1 MSKKKIQ
8 PRLVFADNKGNI
20 YDHPDLLMLAQKG
33 TELVLPRPDEL
44 IPLPQ
49 GSDLYLLPK
58 RAALGFDPQS
68 GRIEN
73 EVDAFAVAAFVCPGY
88 TLSATAAY
96 ERLDEAPA
104 LPLFSYG
111 AVGFADDRFWV
122 CAKQVDQDRRQV
134 FTNVPQEKIEKGAH
148 NLMRTFPENR
158 LLRHL
163 ARCALTFCC
172 PAAKNLALGRFE
184 APLPTSRICN
194 ARCIGCISKQEKDSC
209 FPAPQNRIDFRPTV
223 DEVVQ
228 ILQLHEKRAKKNPIY
243 SFGQGCEGEP
253 LLEADL
259 IEKAVARF
267 RQAGGTGTI
276 NINTN
281 GSRPE
286 AIAPLARAGLSS
298 IRVSLNSAKAI
309 VYESY
314 YRPVNYGFSDVLAS
328 IQEAK
333 ASGIFVSLNYLFFPG
348 VSDTEAELEALVQL
362 VDTCRPD
369 FIQMRNLSLD
379 PDIYSKLAAE
389 PVPGMGLNNFL
400 KRLKKSCPW
409 LGYGYFNP
417 FLVPGADGWH
427 MP

>member
-1 MSKKKIQ
+1 MAKKKIQ
-8 PRLVFADNKGNI
+8 PRLVFADSEGNI

-58 RAALGFDPQS
+58 RAALGFDPQN

-96 ERLDEAPA
+96 EKLDDAPA

-148 NLMRTFPENR
+148 NLMRAFPDNR
-158 LLRHL
+158 LVRHL
-163 ARCALTFCC
+163 GRCALTFCC

-194 ARCIGCISKQEKDSC
+194 ARCVGCISKQDEDSG
-209 FPAPQNRIDFRPTV
+209 FPSPQNRIDFKPTV
-223 DEVVQ
+223 EEVVQ
-228 ILQLHEKRAKKNPIY
+228 VLRTHEKRAKNPIY

-259 IEKAVARF
+259 IEEAISCF
-267 RQAGGTGTI
+267 RGEGGSGTV

-281 GSRPE
+281 GSRPDV
-286 AIAPLARAGLSS
+286 IAPLARAGLSS
-298 IRVSLNSAKAI
+298 IRVSLNSARADM
-309 VYESY
+309 YERY
-314 YRPVNYGFSDVLAS
+314 YRPTNYGFSDVLAS
-328 IQEAK
+328 IKEAK
-333 ASGIFVSLNYLFFPG
+333 ACGIFVSLNYLFFPG
-348 VSDTEAELEALVQL
+348 VSDTEAELDALVHL
-362 VDTCRPD
+362 VESCRPD
-369 FIQMRNLSLD
+369 FVQMRNLSLD
-379 PDIYSKLAAE
+379 PDIALQKMAE
-389 PVPGMGLNNFL
+389 PVPGMGLANFL
-400 KRLKKSCPW
+400 KRVKKSCPW
-409 LGYGYFNP
+409 IGYGYFNP
-417 FLVPGADGWH
+417 FLVPGADGWKL
-427 MP
+427 P